1 MSLRRQL
8 AVSLLLFCIVVMG
21 AVVGYRWLGGPGVS
35 FLDALYMAVITVATV
50 GYSEVVSTAGHPAL
64 RVFNIFVILFGIGI
78 LLYVFS
84 ASTAFI
90 VEGEL
95 HDIFRRRKMLKQI
108 RDMEG
113 HFIVCGA
120 GETGHYVVQELLKT
134 GHPLVVIDHDQE
146 RLEKI
151 QHLGDFPV
159 LEGDA
164 ADEEVLT
171 RAGVGRAR
179 GLVSVLPEDKD
190 NLLVTVTVRQL
201 NTKLRIV
208 ARCIDAK
215 MIDRLV
221 RAGANAA
228 VSPNMIGGMR
238 LASEL
243 IRPYVVSFLD
253 LMLRDTVKTMR
264 VEEIKVEQ
272 GSPWVGKTLQQTQL
286 HKRFELLALA
296 LHRADGGLKYSP
308 SDESVLAEG
317 DVIVVLGDVN
327 NAWKA
332 REAAGQTVPPRMGS

>member
-1 MSLRRQL
+1 MGLRRQL
-8 AVSLLLFCIVVMG
+8 ALSLLLLCIVIMG

-35 FLDALYMAVITVATV
+35 FLDALYMAVVTVATV
-50 GYSEVVSTAGHPAL
+50 GYSEFVSTAGNPAL

-78 LLYVFS
+78 MLYVFS

-95 HDIFRRRKMLKQI
+95 EGIFRRRKMLKQI
-108 RDMEG
+108 RDLQG

-120 GETGHYVVQELLKT
+120 GETAHHVVKELLKC
-134 GHPLVVIDHDQE
+134 GHSVVVIDHEPD

-151 QHLGDFPV
+151 RNLGDFPV
-159 LEGDA
+159 LPGDA

-171 RAGVGRAR
+171 SAGLSKAQ

-201 NTKLRIV
+201 NTKVRIV

-215 MIDRLV
+215 MIDKLV

-243 IRPYVVSFLD
+243 IRPNVVNFLD
-253 LMLRDTVKTMR
+253 MMLRDTVKTMR
-264 VEEIKVEQ
+264 VEEIRLEQ
-272 GSPWVGKTLQQTQL
+272 GSPWAGKTLAQTEL
-286 HKRFELLALA
+286 HKRYEMLVLAMR
-296 LHRADGGLKYSP
+296 RADGGLTYNP
-308 SDESVLAEG
+308 SADWILAEG

-332 REAAGQTVPPRMGS
+332 RAAAGQAVPPQAES